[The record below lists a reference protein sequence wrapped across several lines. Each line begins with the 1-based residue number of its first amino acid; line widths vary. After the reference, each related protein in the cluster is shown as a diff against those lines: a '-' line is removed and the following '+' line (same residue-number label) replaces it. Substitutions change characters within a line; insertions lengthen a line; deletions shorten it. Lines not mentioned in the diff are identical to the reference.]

1 MQSNTILID
10 RLLRRL
16 MCHERKG
23 HKLIAES
30 FRNVLLKLSCAY
42 TLLGDLVKNASSD
55 LVGLDCC
62 LRVCISHKLAARADN
77 ANPES
82 HLE

>member
-16 MCHERKG
+16 MHHERKG
-23 HKLIAES
+23 YKLIAES
-30 FRNVLLKLSCAY
+30 FSTVLLKLSCAY
-42 TLLGDLVKNASSD
+42 TPLGDPVKNASSD
-55 LVGLDCC
+55 LVGLDWS
-62 LRVCISHKLAARADN
+62 LRFCISHKLAADN
-77 ANPES
+77 AIPES